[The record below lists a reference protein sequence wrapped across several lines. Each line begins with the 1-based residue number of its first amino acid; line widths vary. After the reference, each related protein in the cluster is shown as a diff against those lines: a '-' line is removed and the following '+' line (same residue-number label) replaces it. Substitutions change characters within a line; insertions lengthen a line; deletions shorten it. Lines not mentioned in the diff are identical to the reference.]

1 MGLGYINM
9 SFDPDLLIGSERV
22 HLCQNHPRADIVHVN
37 IQLHQNKD
45 CLALLQVYA
54 SSIKQDNGQLHLGS
68 TKQGPQKPSGAM
80 VRQQLLID
88 VADCSTKV

>member
-1 MGLGYINM
+1 MT
-9 SFDPDLLIGSERV
+9 FDPDLLIGSERV
-22 HLCQNHPRADIVHVN
+22 HRCQNHPRADIVHVN

-45 CLALLQVYA
+45 WLALLQVYA

-68 TKQGPQKPSGAM
+68 TKQGPQKPGGAM
-80 VRQQLLID
+80 VRQQSLID